1 MNLPAWINLLT
12 ILGGLM
18 VLISATFLTYRV
30 ANQRRTYRALRP
42 KQSAQENDPS
52 ATVVFIWL
60 AFFGLAIGLLLFGLG
75 LASALR
81 PDQVLHDLLQL
92 T

>member
-12 ILGGLM
+12 ILGGVM
-18 VLISATFLTYRV
+18 VITSATFLTYRI

-42 KQSAQENDPS
+42 KQSTRENDPT
-52 ATVVFIWL
+52 AAVVFIWL

-81 PDQVLHDLLQL
+81 PDQVMHGLMRL